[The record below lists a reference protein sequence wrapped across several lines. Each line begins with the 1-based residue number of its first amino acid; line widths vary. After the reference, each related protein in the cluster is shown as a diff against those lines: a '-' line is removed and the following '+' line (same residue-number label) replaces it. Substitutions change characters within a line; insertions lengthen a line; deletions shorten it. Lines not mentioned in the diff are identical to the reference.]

1 MLYFVHAMIFD
12 SFVTMNIASL
22 GNKIN
27 FCWAAAIARPIFK
40 EKSSAGLS
48 VKKVRFMTVFVF
60 TCSVTCIN
68 S

>member
-1 MLYFVHAMIFD
+1 MVCHHNISEIPWFFAILKFSMLYFLHAIISD

-40 EKSSAGLS
+40 EK
-48 VKKVRFMTVFVF
+48 K
-60 TCSVTCIN
+60 
-68 S
+68 